1 MRAARNSTQAAAP
14 AVSGVA
20 AIILSY
26 YPKLSPEAI
35 RKALMASVVKI
46 DYELQVGY
54 DRRKITMGELSQT
67 GGIVNGYNALLYVSD
82 QQKNLRKL

>member
-1 MRAARNSTQAAAP
+1 MFAPGAMIYAPVPSDKYQALSGTSMAAP

-20 AIILSY
+20 AILLSY

-46 DYELQVGY
+46 DFELQLGY
-54 DRRKITMGELSQT
+54 DRTNNVR
-67 GGIVNGYNALLYVSD
+67 
-82 QQKNLRKL
+82 

>member
-1 MRAARNSTQAAAP
+1 
-14 AVSGVA
+14 VA
-20 AIILSY
+20 AILLSY

-54 DRRKITMGELSQT
+54 DRRKTTMGELSQT
-67 GGIVNGYNALLYVSD
+67 GGIVNAYNALLYVSD